1 MVGTHARHGFVC
13 LVHFFITLQLLDSGP
28 HKRRG
33 NRHERDAMVALWC
46 GWACRRTLLFIV
58 PYSWWMRSFPTVGV
72 PQADGLVSRTMS
84 VLNVLRLHGRSSSFP
99 RLLHWCKKMV
109 TTLFFVSEVSHQNN
123 HRSAPPSH
131 PPRCVQFVAE
141 TKRLI
146 FLQLLFSDL
155 SSNRSS
161 RSVSSPSRPPSSC
174 SSLPTTSHQS

>member
-1 MVGTHARHGFVC
+1 MVSFVSYTSSSLFNC
-13 LVHFFITLQLLDSGP
+13 LI
-28 HKRRG
+28 RG
-33 NRHERDAMVALWC
+33 LTSVGVIATNVMRSLHCGVDGLVGALYC
-46 GWACRRTLLFIV
+46 SFV
-58 PYSWWMRSFPTVGV
+58 SYSWWMRSFPTVGV
-72 PQADGLVSRTMS
+72 PQADGLVSRTMP

-99 RLLHWCKKMV
+99 RRLHWCKKMV